1 MTFIETDRLLLRNI
15 AAKDAEIMYD
25 YRNNEICARYQRGQV
40 KDLDGIVALVERRKD
55 DVMSVDAPFMVAV
68 ALKVTD
74 ELVGEVV
81 VMPNDGT
88 ISLGYTF
95 SYRHHRK
102 GYAFEALTALIDLL
116 HERYP
121 EWDFISFTEP
131 QNEPS
136 MALLKKLGY
145 KDMASEDLEYRA
157 KLVELI
163 YSSERNLLQAFAQ
176 EADNSDVS
184 NGHAMAAYG
193 IIKDYA
199 DTFGVKKIDP
209 AALRIDQIQ
218 EIAKRLFLDSKTD

>member
-1 MTFIETDRLLLRNI
+1 MTFIETDRLLLRNV

-40 KDLDGIVALVERRKD
+40 KDHDGIVALVERRKD

-68 ALKVTD
+68 ALKGTD
-74 ELVGEVV
+74 EMVGEIV
-81 VMPNDGT
+81 VMPKDGT

-95 SYRHHRK
+95 SYKHHRK

-145 KDMASEDLEYRA
+145 KDMGYAPSMESQVFG
-157 KLVELI
+157 KWTTPVT
-163 YSSERNLLQAFAQ
+163 
-176 EADNSDVS
+176 EA
-184 NGHAMAAYG
+184 
-193 IIKDYA
+193 
-199 DTFGVKKIDP
+199 
-209 AALRIDQIQ
+209 
-218 EIAKRLFLDSKTD
+218 EIAQAIRN